1 MQSDIVIAVNLL
13 SSYLS
18 MAGIRVAKSAIF
30 FFSTLLGLS
39 PILKT
44 LTSPISNDTIWALTV
59 CCFLAN
65 ILFHDYV
72 SQRKA
77 RVK

>member
-1 MQSDIVIAVNLL
+1 MLTCFV
-13 SSYLS
+13 
-18 MAGIRVAKSAIF
+18 GKRVAKSAVF
-30 FFSTLLGLS
+30 FFATLLGLS

-44 LTSPISNDTIWALTV
+44 LTSQTSDDTIWALTV

-65 ILFHDYV
+65 VLFHDYG
-72 SQRKA
+72 SQSRA